1 MSRPVASSGKT
12 GSLAPLL
19 LACALLCCAACAPA
33 GGQNPPPLKIV
44 KESQHANGLVVG
56 LPEDFEARQTEDGF
70 VVEPSGSQ
78 NREVRNPAVAGVS
91 LVMGNAPE
99 ESSLKS
105 KSIGGRDVRYRVAKS
120 EGGSGG
126 EVYTLEVYERVEGG
140 HLRYTQATQS
150 EMGEPDFALC
160 WTLVGSTKLG
170 KPLDR

>member
-1 MSRPVASSGKT
+1 MSRPVASSDKT
-12 GSLAPLL
+12 GSPALL
-19 LACALLCCAACAPA
+19 LACLLLCAACAPA
-33 GGQNPPPLKIV
+33 GGQHSPPLKIV

-56 LPEDFEARQTEDGF
+56 LPEGFEARQTEDGF

-91 LVMGNAPE
+91 LVKGQGTPE
-99 ESSLKS
+99 GPALEPKA
-105 KSIGGRDVRYRVAKS
+105 IGGRDVRYRVAKS

-150 EMGEPDFALC
+150 EMGEPDFALG
-160 WTLVGSTKLG
+160 WTLVGSTRYQPKNN
-170 KPLDR
+170 

>member
-1 MSRPVASSGKT
+1 MSRPVASSDKT

-19 LACALLCCAACAPA
+19 LACALLCAACAPA

-44 KESQHANGLVVG
+44 KETQHANGLVVG
-56 LPEDFEARQTEDGF
+56 LPEGFDARKTDDGF

-78 NREVRNPAVAGVS
+78 NREVRNPTVAGVS
-91 LVMGNAPE
+91 LVKGNAPD

-105 KSIGGRDVRYRVAKS
+105 KSIGGKDVRYRVTKS

-126 EVYTLEVYERVEGG
+126 EVYTLEVYERAEGG
-140 HLRYTQATQS
+140 HVRYTQATQS

-160 WTLVGSTKLG
+160 WTLVGSTKYQP
-170 KPLDR
+170 KNN

>member
-1 MSRPVASSGKT
+1 MCRPVASSDKT

-19 LACALLCCAACAPA
+19 LLACALLCAACAPA

-56 LPEDFEARQTEDGF
+56 LPEGFDARPNDDGL
-70 VVEPSGSQ
+70 VVEPAGHA
-78 NREVRNPAVAGVS
+78 NREVRNPAVAYVS
-91 LVMGNAPE
+91 LGKDGEVPDV
-99 ESSLKS
+99 SPLQS
-105 KSIGGRDVRYRVAKS
+105 KSVGGKEVRYRVTKS

-140 HLRYTQATQS
+140 HVRYTQATQS

-160 WTLVGSTKLG
+160 WTLVGSTKYQP
-170 KPLDR
+170 KNN